1 MRSMWG
7 THLEDEETW
16 GSLCVDACNVFNE
29 GDWEMIV
36 WVEVHLWSSGVR
48 FFSPCIGIIRY

>member
-16 GSLCVDACNVFNE
+16 GSLCIDACNVFNE

-48 FFSPCIGIIRY
+48 FFHRV